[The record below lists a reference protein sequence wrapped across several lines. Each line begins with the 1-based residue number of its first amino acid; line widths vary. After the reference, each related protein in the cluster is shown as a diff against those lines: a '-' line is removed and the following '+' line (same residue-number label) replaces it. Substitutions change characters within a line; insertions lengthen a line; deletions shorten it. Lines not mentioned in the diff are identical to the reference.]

1 MRCFSSDFQ
10 TLNNHILY
18 YVFSSWIINEF
29 EKFQSMSIIA
39 IRYNRRQET
48 VLMPKLS
55 LKQQNLEFNWH
66 VRRQVLA
73 CKQVDVI
80 HLPLTLSI
88 VIPSPAAIQWTLII
102 VIFNT
107 ATNKAGGARSAYRKY
122 IVLSGSW
129 PRVPHNIPMITFQHN
144 NIQETAVTNLPAVFK
159 TSACAFPRACLY
171 DCVLCESVLGRVV
184 GTIHGSS
191 LGAGFSGHPMV

>member
-1 MRCFSSDFQ
+1 MRSFSSDFQ
-10 TLNNHILY
+10 TVIKHILY

-39 IRYNRRQET
+39 IRCNRRQET

-55 LKQQNLEFNWH
+55 LKQQNLEFNWR

-88 VIPSPAAIQWTLII
+88 VIPSPAAI
-102 VIFNT
+102 
-107 ATNKAGGARSAYRKY
+107 
-122 IVLSGSW
+122 
-129 PRVPHNIPMITFQHN
+129 H
-144 NIQETAVTNLPAVFK
+144 
-159 TSACAFPRACLY
+159 
-171 DCVLCESVLGRVV
+171 
-184 GTIHGSS
+184 
-191 LGAGFSGHPMV
+191 